1 MLTNMSERFQ
11 TCPGCQSLV
20 LYDTAECP
28 ECGHKFR
35 GAVSMPTT
43 AGSHE
48 RGATVYQTCPKCGDD
63 VPAGLVRC
71 WTCNAFM
78 REDVARKYQ
87 VLVDNPQK
95 IIFSDVPPDER
106 TETIPPRAS
115 VVGQGGYARVNADAG
130 PEFVLAGEDD
140 ESEFQLDTGTE
151 SQPET
156 PQAAQP
162 LTSTPSQKIPSVKSE
177 EEASQSEAPVAD
189 SGPEQAESSGKTEE
203 SIAEQDDAEEGTTE
217 QDDAGDDALVKDSND
232 SSAES
237 KAPGESDLL
246 GIALIQEREALRR
259 KRDRKA
265 SINRKRIMIPCPSC
279 GAWMRVR
286 EEQSGRTVRCRKC
299 KTAISVPKIK
309 RKEAKPKAD
318 EGPKIQITWV
328 DDVHMHLIVPTE
340 IALKP
345 GSLKDVFDSADIGF
359 HADGLHFVRYAS
371 AAQKKSLFGRKSA
384 DDGVDDRRRENRE
397 HIEKTGALSDLPH
410 GEVHTIP
417 VENLTAVRLV
427 QPVRKAHE
435 SMFAGVDVFGE
446 GKIVVYLP
454 LKLDEE
460 KQAFCSMPLSAWRRF
475 AHELK
480 TQFEIE
486 LPAKENGVPQKDVH
500 SSPACHYTQTRIES
514 IRNVE
519 YYENDPAFELEL
531 TGYRCV
537 ACAIAVSEAGR
548 AANKLGGAKGKSIA
562 KAKCPGCSAKFGNE
576 PLYKITRQP
585 DPIEEDEEPTAKE
598 SASAESPSAESPS
611 EDSASAESPSAESPR
626 AESSDES

>member
-1 MLTNMSERFQ
+1 MLASMSERFQ

-20 LYDTAECP
+20 LSDTAECP
-28 ECGHKFR
+28 DCGHTFR
-35 GAVSMPTT
+35 GAGSVPAT

-48 RGATVYQTCPKCGDD
+48 RGATVHQRCPKCGDD

-71 WTCNAFM
+71 WSCNAFM
-78 REDVARKYQ
+78 RADVARKYQ
-87 VLVDNPQK
+87 ALVDNPQK

-115 VVGQGGYARVNADAG
+115 VVGQGGYARVNVDGG

-140 ESEFQLDTGTE
+140 ESEFQLNTGTE
-151 SQPET
+151 SQSKTPE
-156 PQAAQP
+156 AAQP
-162 LTSTPSQKIPSVKSE
+162 LTSTPSQEIPLVKS
-177 EEASQSEAPVAD
+177 EEASQSETPI
-189 SGPEQAESSGKTEE
+189 AESSPEQTESSAKTEE
-203 SIAEQDDAEEGTTE
+203 STAEQDDAVGKT
-217 QDDAGDDALVKDSND
+217 SND

-237 KAPGESDLL
+237 NAPAESDLL
-246 GIALIQEREALRR
+246 GIALTQERETLRR

-299 KTAISVPKIK
+299 KAAVSVPKIK
-309 RKEAKPKAD
+309 KKEAKAKVD
-318 EGPKIQITWV
+318 QGPKIEVTWV

-345 GSLKDVFDSADIGF
+345 GSLKDVFESADIGF

-384 DDGVDDRRRENRE
+384 DDGVGDRRRENRE
-397 HIEKTGALSDLPH
+397 HIEKTGAVSDLPH

-417 VENLTAVRLV
+417 IENLTAVRLV

-446 GKIVVYLP
+446 GKIAVYLP
-454 LKLDEE
+454 LRLDEE

-486 LPAKENGVPQKDVH
+486 LPAKENGVPEKDVH

-548 AANKLGGAKGKSIA
+548 AGNKLGGAKGKSIA

-585 DPIEEDEEPTAKE
+585 DPIEEDEESTAQSSPPAE
-598 SASAESPSAESPS
+598 AASAESSGES
-611 EDSASAESPSAESPR
+611 
-626 AESSDES
+626 